1 MSADYLMAVK
11 SIGLSKLGGRKPCTL
26 SGAAKHN
33 KREQAHELEEKG
45 RIDPERTRLNYSIAG
60 L

>member
-33 KREQAHELEEKG
+33 KREQAYELEEA
-45 RIDPERTRLNYSIAG
+45 D
-60 L
+60 